1 MRFFYLNT
9 KTYLK
14 RVLLIILIMTGL
26 LSGFVLGQEK
36 NPKVV
41 AEVSEIKSS
50 QDIFSL
56 KESVDIAE
64 YKESEFE
71 SWQTTEIIDDDS
83 TGDYKFFE
91 FSKPEEKSPQ
101 QTFLKPEF
109 REFTEKRKEPLEKFP
124 DDIPEQ
130 FDTSKQSNTVEKFHW
145 KPALIQSFYLLSIQH
160 GVRLFQKKT
169 IREFEG
175 KFFPDWGNSV
185 KNLGGWRDGD
195 SFSTNYIAHPAQGAI
210 TGRIFINNSDK
221 SKKLEFS
228 NTKEYWESRFKAMA
242 WSAVWSTQFELG
254 PYSEATI
261 GNVGLYDKV
270 GPNRLGWVDMVITPT
285 AGTGF
290 LIGEDIIDKYILK
303 KWLERKLTSRTKIKF
318 YRTFITPFQSFTNIL
333 SGKKPWSR
341 YNR

>member
-1 MRFFYLNT
+1 MCIFYLT
-9 KTYLK
+9 KKIYSD
-14 RVLLIILIMTGL
+14 RVLLIILIMLGL
-26 LSGFVLGQEK
+26 CSFAAGQDEK
-36 NPKVV
+36 PQAV
-41 AEVSEIKSS
+41 ANAPEINRS

-56 KESVDIAE
+56 KESVDITEYRKSEAE
-64 YKESEFE
+64 SP
-71 SWQTTEIIDDDS
+71 QTLEIAEDNS
-83 TGDYKFFE
+83 AEDYRFFE
-91 FSKPEEKSPQ
+91 YEKTFGKTPRQ
-101 QTFLKPEF
+101 IFLKPEF
-109 REFTEKRKEPLEKFP
+109 QKLVEEKPPEAFP
-124 DDIPEQ
+124 NEIPQQ
-130 FDTSKQSNTVEKFHW
+130 FDTLKKSDSDEKFHW

-242 WSAVWSTQFELG
+242 WSVAWSTQFELG

-318 YRTFITPFQSFTNIL
+318 YRTFFTPFQSFTNIM